1 MLTRCALFCALLTS
15 PLSLDAELAQA
26 SPADA
31 EPMPASGQP
40 ADAVPE
46 PARATLDRA
55 RAPTHRAAAAG
66 WEPAPFQAR
75 YRARYDG
82 VPFSAKG
89 RRLLLRGE
97 DGELRFFSDLRAM
110 FLQVTEEA
118 HMQLDGDGALRPVR
132 YEYRQRGI
140 GGRRDR
146 YLDFDWPAGEVRR
159 SGDKSRVEP
168 LGEGYLDPVSWQ
180 LALRRD
186 VSSGTLATGD
196 VVEYPITDGGEAKT
210 YAIKLR
216 GPEALELPV
225 GRLETVKLERIFGPG
240 DARETRIW
248 LAPEY
253 DYMLV
258 RLEAVDD
265 SGRMLRLELLEPPE
279 PA

>member
-1 MLTRCALFCALLTS
+1 MLTRCALLCALFLS
-15 PLSLDAELAQA
+15 PFTVLAEAA
-26 SPADA
+26 PAADA
-31 EPMPASGQP
+31 G
-40 ADAVPE
+40 ADDAAAPSSRTTV
-46 PARATLDRA
+46 DRA
-55 RAPTHRAAAAG
+55 RAPSRHAADVPWA
-66 WEPAPFQAR
+66 PAPFQAR

-89 RRLLLRGE
+89 RRLLLRDE
-97 DGELRFFSDLRAM
+97 DGDLRFFSDLRAIL
-110 FLQVTEEA
+110 LQVAEEA
-118 HMQLDGDGALRPVR
+118 HMELGRDGELRPVR

-146 YLDFDWPAGEVRR
+146 YLDFDWDAGEVRR
-159 SGDKSRVEP
+159 SGDKSRVHP
-168 LGEGYLDPVSWQ
+168 IGEGFLDPVSWQ

-186 VSSGTLATGD
+186 VSRGTLATGD
-196 VVEYPITDGGEAKT
+196 IVEYPITDGGEPKT

-216 GPEALELPV
+216 GPEALDLPL
-225 GRLETVKLERIFGPG
+225 GRLETVKLERIFEPG
-240 DARETRIW
+240 DERETRIW

-265 SGRMLRLELLEPPE
+265 SGRMLSLELLEPPG